1 MTTVGY
7 GDITPANPYEVI
19 LNICM
24 LFLSVGIYS
33 YSFNLIGEVV
43 KEINMGKSEQK
54 SKILRMLERYFFEKK
69 TSLPLRQLLRKEI
82 DKIFDDNIDLS
93 PD

>member
-19 LNICM
+19 LNILI

-43 KEINMGKSEQK
+43 KEINMGKSEQ
-54 SKILRMLERYFFEKK
+54 
-69 TSLPLRQLLRKEI
+69 
-82 DKIFDDNIDLS
+82 
-93 PD
+93 